1 MTNSEAYRK
10 LTLVK
15 QEIVVPAAE
24 NAKKLNNFL
33 KGRFPIGY
41 VRKLFRKNGLRVNGK
56 RSKPEDLL
64 RAGDRIQLYIP
75 FEKTTKHNDQLS
87 LAQPELPVIYEDV
100 NLLVINKPAGIAVHE
115 GKQVLKRDSVI
126 GALESKYRD
135 QGISPKLVHRLDKDT
150 SGVLVIAK
158 DEQTAAQLEAIFA
171 GEKDAEKEYLCLLA
185 GRLQDNY
192 GRIDFALPGREGA
205 PVRALTRFKVLD
217 RFSQT
222 TLARASIQTGRMHQ
236 IRLHFAE
243 FGYPVVLDDQHGDFK
258 FNKQFRKVYGLKRQ
272 FLHACRLEIEIG
284 GKKHVWSAPLPG
296 DLQNVI
302 EALRAESAISNAI
315 SASKK

>member
-1 MTNSEAYRK
+1 
-10 LTLVK
+10 LTLVH

-24 NAKKLNNFL
+24 SDKKLANFL

-75 FEKTTKHNDQLS
+75 FEKTTKRTETLP
-87 LAQPELPVIYEDV
+87 LAQPEFPVIYQDA
-100 NLLVINKPAGIAVHE
+100 NLVVINKPAGIAVHE
-115 GKQVLKRDSVI
+115 GKQVLKRHSVI
-126 GALESKYRD
+126 GVVQSKYRD

-158 DEQTAAQLEAIFA
+158 NEQTVAQLEARFA
-171 GEKDAEKEYLCLLA
+171 KDKDTEKEYLCLVA
-185 GRLQDNY
+185 GLLQDDS
-192 GRIDFALPGREGA
+192 GRIDFALQGREGT
-205 PVRALTRFKVLD
+205 PVRALTHFKILE

-222 TLARASIQTGRMHQ
+222 TLVRVSIQTGRMHQ

-243 FGYPVVLDDQHGDFK
+243 LGYPVVLDDQHGDFN
-258 FNKQFRKVYGLKRQ
+258 FNRQFRKTYNLKRQ
-272 FLHACRLEIEIG
+272 FLHACKLEIEYD
-284 GKKHVWSAPLPG
+284 GKKHVWNAPLAK
-296 DLQNVI
+296 DLQDVLD
-302 EALRAESAISNAI
+302 ALRSMERNR
-315 SASKK
+315 